1 MMKEGGKEE
10 GVRKRKR
17 LAVEQRKQKPLLA
30 LTN

>member
-10 GVRKRKR
+10 GVRKR